1 MLPIFILKL
10 AYRDNDENNN
20 CHRQEDINP
29 HHDHIASNNGIARE
43 LTLGCKPALSLVQC
57 GSFPPI
63 YPDDGVEVGWVSRNF
78 GRWRFSARQVA
89 ANRARPGMG
98 VAAEYPDGQAV
109 GDPIV
114 NTDAAPAGHKIIA
127 PYLEPDHQA

>member
-1 MLPIFILKL
+1 
-10 AYRDNDENNN
+10 
-20 CHRQEDINP
+20 
-29 HHDHIASNNGIARE
+29 
-43 LTLGCKPALSLVQC
+43 
-57 GSFPPI
+57 
-63 YPDDGVEVGWVSRNF
+63 
-78 GRWRFSARQVA
+78 
-89 ANRARPGMG
+89 MG

>member
-1 MLPIFILKL
+1 MAAVDGPVHIESPIPIG
-10 AYRDNDENNN
+10 
-20 CHRQEDINP
+20 
-29 HHDHIASNNGIARE
+29 GIQAAAA
-43 LTLGCKPALSLVQC
+43 G
-57 GSFPPI
+57 I
-63 YPDDGVEVGWVSRNF
+63 DVSIS
-78 GRWRFSARQVA
+78 GTE
-89 ANRARPGMG
+89 ARPGMG